1 MKLSSKRIIGI
12 TLVLFFTSAYIY
24 QVGVDRRELE
34 LKVHKLEL
42 KAQEYEEKSKL
53 CVPTSVIYQ
62 TAYSSDPRT
71 SNRLTEVASIFN
83 QITNAPCF
91 NSLRGTMLS
100 NPYKDIKLGELG
112 NRAHSPLEEEVFQGF
127 LYEYDKGVPFLRSGW
142 TLCEDGSLSDSVGRG
157 SCSWHGGYAKQR
169 GSSFN
174 FEYAQTITDPRE
186 EIDQLLNR

>member
-12 TLVLFFTSAYIY
+12 AVVLFFTSAYFY

-34 LKVHKLEL
+34 LKIQELEL

-83 QITNAPCF
+83 QITDAPCF
-91 NSLRGTMLS
+91 NSLQGTMLN
-100 NPYKDIKLGELG
+100 NPYKDVKLGELG
-112 NRAHSPLEEEVFQGF
+112 DREHSPLEEEVFQGF

-142 TLCEDGSLSDSVGRG
+142 TLCEDGSLSGSAGRG
-157 SCSWHGGYAKQR
+157 TCSWHGGYAKQR
-169 GSSFN
+169 GETFN
-174 FEYAQTITDPRE
+174 FDFAEKIPNPRDK
-186 EIDQLLNR
+186 IAQLLDQ

>member
-1 MKLSSKRIIGI
+1 MKLTSKRIIGI
-12 TLVLFFTSAYIY
+12 AVVLFFTSAYFY

-34 LKVHKLEL
+34 LKIQELEL

-91 NSLRGTMLS
+91 KSARGEMLS
-100 NPYKDIKLGELG
+100 NPYKNIKVGELG
-112 NRAHSPLEEEVFQGF
+112 NREHSPIEEEVFDGF
-127 LYEYDKGVPFLRSGW
+127 LYEFDKGVPFLRSGW
-142 TLCEDGSLSDSVGRG
+142 TLCEDGSLSGSVGRG

>member
-1 MKLSSKRIIGI
+1 MKLTSKRIIGI
-12 TLVLFFTSAYIY
+12 AVVLFFTSAYFY

-34 LKVHKLEL
+34 LKIQELEL

-83 QITNAPCF
+83 QITDAPCF
-91 NSLRGTMLS
+91 NSLQGTMLS

-112 NRAHSPLEEEVFQGF
+112 NREHSPLEEEVFQGF

-142 TLCEDGSLSDSVGRG
+142 TLCEDGSLSGSVGRG
-157 SCSWHGGYAKQR
+157 TCSWHGGYAKQR
-169 GSSFN
+169 GETFN
-174 FEYAQTITDPRE
+174 FDFAEKIPNPRDK
-186 EIDQLLNR
+186 IAQLLDQ